1 MNTIKSIAVSA
12 VRISAGA
19 IFCLNFLAACSA
31 LPAPPVHPVVYDFG
45 PGASRVAAQGAALA
59 PQRAPLVLADVESPG
74 LPEGSTALNYRLGY
88 DDAQQLRAYQR
99 ARWSQPPG
107 QLVQQSVAAELSA
120 ERAVLGYRAAR
131 EAAREG
137 NGGLLVLRLELEE
150 FSQVFSSASQSEG
163 VLRLRATL
171 AEPTPQGERL
181 RAQRVFEAR
190 QRAPSADAAGGSAA
204 LAQAARPVARGV
216 RAGGD
221 QAAAGAG
228 GRGCLG
234 ESDSALSLV
243 QGADHGSPF
252 FRRRSGA
259 PSSDSANRHPTTA
272 SAARCFYSDPIESGI
287 GFRCFGERPDP

>member
-19 IFCLNFLAACSA
+19 IFCLNFLAACTA

-190 QRAPSADAAGGSAA
+190 QPAPSADAAGGSAA
-204 LAQAARPVARGV
+204 LAQAARQVARDV
-216 RAGGD
+216 RAWVN
-221 QAAAGAG
+221 QT
-228 GRGCLG
+228 
-234 ESDSALSLV
+234 
-243 QGADHGSPF
+243 
-252 FRRRSGA
+252 A
-259 PSSDSANRHPTTA
+259 P
-272 SAARCFYSDPIESGI
+272 
-287 GFRCFGERPDP
+287 